1 MKKWHKSLLI
11 GLGALIISTVAIQAS
26 DVVRGINGS
35 LSGLVIE
42 STSVC
47 GSGAVQLNLGSH
59 ALCVDIYEASAGDTC
74 PHTNPD
80 NQILTQENANDT
92 ECMPV
97 SKSNVMPWRFV
108 SLTQAQQLCARVGK
122 RLPKNDEW
130 YKIASG
136 LTDIKKCVIDTKKS
150 EPSLT
155 GTQNCVTP
163 SGIYDVV
170 GNVWEWIDEQVH
182 DGTYDNRSLPPSGFV
197 SLVDNNGVVITTDI
211 KAVAD
216 FGEDY
221 EFSNFTETY
230 SYRFILNQ
238 LNLKVNSD
246 SIHRIEKLISYYDDY
261 MRDYLPYFEEKPSL
275 TRSQLQVAS
284 AEDYDALINEVPTKQ
299 MQFHIKNLSLEFY
312 AWDHK
317 NSKIKKKISLESKS
331 SEHKKVNLYYQ
342 NVTQPQNL

>member
-108 SLTQAQQLCARVGK
+108 SLTQAQQLCGTT
-122 RLPKNDEW
+122 
-130 YKIASG
+130 IQ
-136 LTDIKKCVIDTKKS
+136 LT
-150 EPSLT
+150 
-155 GTQNCVTP
+155 
-163 SGIYDVV
+163 
-170 GNVWEWIDEQVH
+170 
-182 DGTYDNRSLPPSGFV
+182 
-197 SLVDNNGVVITTDI
+197 
-211 KAVAD
+211 
-216 FGEDY
+216 
-221 EFSNFTETY
+221 
-230 SYRFILNQ
+230 
-238 LNLKVNSD
+238 
-246 SIHRIEKLISYYDDY
+246 
-261 MRDYLPYFEEKPSL
+261 
-275 TRSQLQVAS
+275 
-284 AEDYDALINEVPTKQ
+284 
-299 MQFHIKNLSLEFY
+299 
-312 AWDHK
+312 
-317 NSKIKKKISLESKS
+317 
-331 SEHKKVNLYYQ
+331 
-342 NVTQPQNL
+342 